1 LPKVVPMP
9 PATTVPMT
17 PTSSDTR
24 RPKISRERTSRPWKS
39 VPSRAGG
46 LAPSAQKGGAKIL
59 APGIGSVGSNGA
71 IALANTAT
79 STNGTRIASGTT
91 GNCPAK
97 RSQRRRR
104 PAQPGERGAGL
115 FGDIRHRFY
124 LPGQADAGVDV
135 GVADVDRQVDDHD

>member
-1 LPKVVPMP
+1 
-9 PATTVPMT
+9 MT
-17 PTSSDTR
+17 PTISDTR
-24 RPKISRERTSRPWKS
+24 APKISRESTSRPWKS
-39 VPSRAGG
+39 VPSRAVG

-104 PAQPGERGAGL
+104 PAQPGEAAASAARVCSVTYAIVFTYLVRRMRGSM
-115 FGDIRHRFY
+115 
-124 LPGQADAGVDV
+124 
-135 GVADVDRQVDDHD
+135 